1 MKLNN
6 TFLLIVLAIITLI
19 AIGLAIWLPSR
30 TKVVNL
36 DWNVYDQND
45 NFQLEVGENLEFRIN
60 DTTAFDEVKMLWEFG
75 NGDSIVQ
82 MNKVNYSFKK
92 KGNYLVT
99 LTIDDILSIPKK
111 LTIIEVTNNRAVDS
125 IPKIYGVDKG
135 RVNEQLVFL
144 TNTPGITSWYWEFG
158 ETGTVDAFE
167 RQVTYSYKKPGTYIV
182 KLMTDQSRFPVYHKI
197 EIAPLFNPITA
208 EPIDSLKI
216 VGNDIKEKLQA
227 IADANVKNQT
237 LYYNSLRYIE
247 REYKCKDE
255 EMTFII
261 NGGKYNDLYSYCQG
275 LHYLDGKGSKTIT
288 INEVVVDTTRCIK
301 EVHVTQNIRRK

>member
-125 IPKIYGVDKG
+125 IPKIYGVDK
-135 RVNEQLVFL
+135 RPCKRAACIFNQY
-144 TNTPGITSWYWEFG
+144 SWYN
-158 ETGTVDAFE
+158 
-167 RQVTYSYKKPGTYIV
+167 
-182 KLMTDQSRFPVYHKI
+182 LMVLGIWRNRYCRCFR
-197 EIAPLFNPITA
+197 AP
-208 EPIDSLKI
+208 S
-216 VGNDIKEKLQA
+216 
-227 IADANVKNQT
+227 
-237 LYYNSLRYIE
+237 
-247 REYKCKDE
+247 
-255 EMTFII
+255 
-261 NGGKYNDLYSYCQG
+261 DL
-275 LHYLDGKGSKTIT
+275 
-288 INEVVVDTTRCIK
+288 
-301 EVHVTQNIRRK
+301 